1 MPLYPVVFAAAFVI
15 LTWADG
21 GIHPA
26 LLIRPLVIAAAVSL
40 GVTLLLAAIFN
51 DRHRAGFLVLVIVL
65 ALLAADMRLVFV
77 LLAAG
82 LLLLVEGVV
91 RRGRPIPGIHIATR
105 VMSGVALIVALAVVL
120 KLLDVGAVSAAV
132 SDVTN
137 RAMAPLG
144 QAKPGSPDIYVF
156 LLDAYPG
163 DRAAARSSTF
173 DADAFPA
180 DLEARGFEVVRD
192 THSNYLLTPLTL
204 VSMLSMRHIDDIPE
218 LGPPYGPTRE
228 DWRRVRTAL
237 SHAPALV
244 TLRAAGY
251 ETIVLDAGYAHAE
264 LRAVDRFIEAPEPAE
279 LEQALRRNT
288 RLDDLVEAIAPG
300 TLADTF
306 RARIT
311 GSFDRVRDLA
321 LEPHTRPRFVFVH
334 VPGPHPPWVFEADGT
349 PRNPALVSLTGE
361 SELSEEAGL
370 EAGFAQATHVGHLA
384 IGAID
389 DIQKASAVPPVV
401 VVMSDHGPMG
411 DFSTV
416 TPLTSD
422 IGLRASSFMAAVTP
436 GHPDVLADRPTPVNL
451 FGALFAAYLDRPAQP
466 VPDSIWAWRNGSYID
481 TVEVPPI
488 TGWTD

>member
-1 MPLYPVVFAAAFVI
+1 MFASAFVI

-26 LLIRPLVIAAAVSL
+26 LIVRPLVVAAAASL
-40 GVTLLLAAIFN
+40 GITLLLAAILN
-51 DRHRAGFLVLVIVL
+51 DRHRAGFLVLVMIL
-65 ALLAADMRLVFV
+65 ALLATDVRLVFV

-82 LLLLVEGVV
+82 LVLLVEGVL

-105 VMSGVALIVALAVVL
+105 VMSGVALVAALAVML
-120 KLLDVGAVSAAV
+120 KLVDTGAATAAV
-132 SDVTN
+132 GDLTN
-137 RAMAPLG
+137 GGMAPLG
-144 QAKPGSPDIYVF
+144 QAEPASPDIYLF

-163 DRAAARSSTF
+163 DRAAARSTSF

-180 DLEARGFEVVRD
+180 DLEARGFGVVRD
-192 THSNYLLTPLTL
+192 AHSNYLLTPLTL
-204 VSMLSMRHIDDIPE
+204 SSMLWMRHLEDIPG

-228 DWRRVRTAL
+228 DWRRVRAVL
-237 SHAPALV
+237 SHAPV
-244 TLRAAGY
+244 FETLRAAGY

-288 RLDDLVEAIAPG
+288 RLDELVEAISPG
-300 TLADTF
+300 TLAGTF
-306 RARIT
+306 RARIV
-311 GSFDRVRDLA
+311 GSFDRVRAVA
-321 LEPHTRPRFVFVH
+321 LEPHSRPRFVFVH
-334 VPGPHPPWVFEADGT
+334 VPGPHPPWVFEADGR
-349 PRNPALVSLTGE
+349 PRNPALVSLKGE

-384 IGAID
+384 IDAID
-389 DIQKASAVPPVV
+389 DIRKASAIDPVV

-411 DFSTV
+411 DFSTL

-422 IGLRASSFMAAVTP
+422 IGLRASSFMAALTP

-466 VPDSIWAWRNGSYID
+466 VPDSIWAWENGSYID

-488 TGWTD
+488 PGWTE